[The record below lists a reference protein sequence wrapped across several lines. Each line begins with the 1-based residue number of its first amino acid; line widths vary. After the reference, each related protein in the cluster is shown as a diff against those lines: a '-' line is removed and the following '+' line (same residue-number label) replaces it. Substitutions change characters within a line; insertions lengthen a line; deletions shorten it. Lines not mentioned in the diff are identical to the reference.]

1 MLCNLTP
8 GTCPLIPEGIGVV
21 RDEGDGLWDI
31 AVTFHFKTVLR
42 NDIPKG
48 RRPPPGFGI
57 ITRKTGRG
65 LYALTRSSSLI
76 PDNHSSNA
84 SDSTCSNVTPSTPAE
99 PSLAL
104 ANALPVGAFISP
116 DTSQIPSINDYLIDT
131 D

>member
-21 RDEGDGLWDI
+21 CD
-31 AVTFHFKTVLR
+31 V
-42 NDIPKG
+42 
-48 RRPPPGFGI
+48 GI

-65 LYALTRSSSLI
+65 LYGLTRSSSLI
-76 PDNHSSNA
+76 PDNHSFNG
-84 SDSTCSNVTPSTPAE
+84 SDSTCSNVTPSTPVE